1 MEEVLRVD
9 QLTKTYGKQVALDQ
23 VSLSLKA
30 GEIYGLIG
38 RNGAGK
44 TTLLKAIVRLIKP
57 SSGKVSLFHSGSSR
71 EWTKALERTGAVIES
86 PVAYD
91 ALTAEQNL
99 HYYCKLRGVVDEDR
113 VVKETLDLV
122 GLTQDR
128 KKAYKSFS
136 MGMKQKLGI
145 GIALLTQPDLLILD
159 EPINGLDPIA
169 ISHFRQLVKRLSQEK
184 QMTIIISSHILSE
197 LYQTA
202 SRFGFINQGR
212 LIQEMTKEEF
222 EQMNREY
229 IVLQTSQVPQASR
242 LLSEQGQS
250 NFKVVDEETI
260 HIFTSDQKIQPYI
273 QLFSQ
278 ADVPIDA
285 IYFSHKNLEDY
296 FTGIVEE
303 KGDQ

>member
-1 MEEVLRVD
+1 MT
-9 QLTKTYGKQVALDQ
+9 LT
-23 VSLSLKA
+23 
-30 GEIYGLIG
+30 
-38 RNGAGK
+38 
-44 TTLLKAIVRLIKP
+44 IKP

-229 IVLQTSQVPQASR
+229 IVLQTRQVPQASR

>member
-122 GLTQDR
+122 GLSQDR

-250 NFKVVDEETI
+250 NFKVVNEETI
-260 HIFTSDQKIQPYI
+260 HIFSSDQKIQPYMK
-273 QLFSQ
+273 LFSQ

>member
-202 SRFGFINQGR
+202 SRFGFINQRR

>member
-145 GIALLTQPDLLILD
+145 GIALLTQPYLLILD

>member
-86 PVAYD
+86 LVAYD

>member
-57 SSGKVSLFHSGSSR
+57 SSGKVSLFHSESSR

-99 HYYCKLRGVVDEDR
+99 HYYCKLRGVVDEDK

-260 HIFTSDQKIQPYI
+260 HIFTSDQKIQPYMK
-273 QLFSQ
+273 LFSQ

>member
-260 HIFTSDQKIQPYI
+260 HIFTSDQKIQPYMK
-273 QLFSQ
+273 LFSQ

>member
-229 IVLQTSQVPQASR
+229 IVLQTRQVPQASR

>member
-57 SSGKVSLFHSGSSR
+57 SSGKVSLFHSESSR

-229 IVLQTSQVPQASR
+229 IVLQTSQVSQASR

>member
-212 LIQEMTKEEF
+212 LIQELTKEEF

-260 HIFTSDQKIQPYI
+260 HIFTSDQKIQPYMR
-273 QLFSQ
+273 LFSQ